1 MQRGDLYWVRLPEV
15 DGREQAGIRP
25 AVIVQDPVVGGA
37 LPTVLVVPL
46 TSQLAAARF
55 PGTLRIEPDDENQL
69 STTSVLLVF
78 QLRAI
83 DRRRLAGRLGR
94 IGSAQLERIYEM
106 LDELLGCAPST
117 WRKKANETSAPF
129 VAAR

>member
-25 AVIVQDPVVGGA
+25 AVIVQDPVAGGA

-69 STTSVLLVF
+69 SMTSVLLVF

-106 LDELLGCAPST
+106 LDELLGRS
-117 WRKKANETSAPF
+117 
-129 VAAR
+129 

>member
-25 AVIVQDPVVGGA
+25 AVIVQDPVAGGA

-69 STTSVLLVF
+69 SMTSVPLVF

-94 IGSAQLERIYEM
+94 ISSTQLERIYEM
-106 LDELLGCAPST
+106 LDELLGRS
-117 WRKKANETSAPF
+117 
-129 VAAR
+129 